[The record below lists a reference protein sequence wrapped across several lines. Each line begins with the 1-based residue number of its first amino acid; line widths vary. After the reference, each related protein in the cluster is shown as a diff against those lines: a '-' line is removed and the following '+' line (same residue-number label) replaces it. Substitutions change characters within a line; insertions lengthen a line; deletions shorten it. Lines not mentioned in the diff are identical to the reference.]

1 MTIMAV
7 QWSIT
12 CGLINM
18 QKKKKKKAMY
28 FYGLTKRWSHGEMEP
43 WSYAPK
49 GGTDNQAL
57 T

>member
-1 MTIMAV
+1 MDW
-7 QWSIT
+7 QND
-12 CGLINM
+12 G
-18 QKKKKKKAMY
+18 AMV
-28 FYGLTKRWSHGEMEP
+28 KWSHGAMEL

>member
-1 MTIMAV
+1 MEHYVLPYQYAK
-7 QWSIT
+7 
-12 CGLINM
+12 
-18 QKKKKKKAMY
+18 KKKKKKAMY